1 MAGTAFGQITDSYS
15 NKMFPGKVCRAEEKQ
30 TLRNIVVME
39 AAVVAYGVIDYAA
52 YNIFKSGNLE
62 HYRFVQGVAFAT
74 INFLLAKYINTKAA
88 LGFSLQVWGG
98 VPDAVYYGLDKFG
111 NGFGGFSKGNELN
124 PHKNLSHLNFM
135 PTVIGSNKVRL
146 SDLIT
151 NNLLTAGVSIL
162 IQF

>member
-1 MAGTAFGQITDSYS
+1 MIY
-15 NKMFPGKVCRAEEKQ
+15 
-30 TLRNIVVME
+30 
-39 AAVVAYGVIDYAA
+39 YGVDKI
-52 YNIFKSGNLE
+52 
-62 HYRFVQGVAFAT
+62 
-74 INFLLAKYINTKAA
+74 
-88 LGFSLQVWGG
+88 GG
-98 VPDAVYYGLDKFG
+98 
-111 NGFGGFSKGNELN
+111 GFGGFSKGNELN